1 MYIYMHTI
9 YICYIQTVK
18 VVLQEAV
25 LNVNVT
31 NKSGLTALD
40 VILQMVGSGELTDYM
55 LRDLLLRPGA
65 LRASELAG
73 RMIETAQVLLHH
85 LVIAERAVPPP
96 QILDHLLQYLLQ
108 EISLLNPWK
117 FWKTLAKEVKNS
129 SPENQSALLVV
140 AVLIATMTYQAVLSP
155 PKVYHGKRGSVVA
168 NLSHHLPVF
177 IAFMVSNSIGFFT
190 SLAVILLVMDEF
202 PLKSLMEISVRCL
215 AASYVSM
222 LFLIA
227 PTGSKGTR
235 LSLAVIGIIVMV
247 DFVRFGVWLVKR
259 WSNEIKKR
267 SISRI

>member
-1 MYIYMHTI
+1 MDTI
-9 YICYIQTVK
+9 YLLQTVK

-25 LNVNVT
+25 LNVNAT
-31 NKSGLTALD
+31 NKSGLSALDVSD

-55 LRDLLLRPGA
+55 LRDLLLRAGA

-73 RMIETAQVLLHH
+73 IIETAQVLLHH
-85 LVIAERAVPPP
+85 PTIAERAVPPP
-96 QILDHLLQYLLQ
+96 QILDLLQYLLQ

-117 FWKTLAKEVKNS
+117 PWKTLAKEVKNS
-129 SPENQSALLVV
+129 SLENQSALLVV
-140 AVLIATMTYQAVLSP
+140 AVLIATMTYQAVLTP
-155 PKVYHGKRGSVVA
+155 PKESPGRRASAPAY
-168 NLSHHLPVF
+168 LSHHLPEF
-177 IAFMVSNSIGFFT
+177 IAFMVPNSIGFFS

-227 PTGSKGTR
+227 PTGSEATR
-235 LSLAVIGIIVMV
+235 LLLAVIGIIVVV
-247 DFVRFGVWLVKR
+247 DFVRFGAWLVKR